1 MKFSISDLAFA
12 GFKNSALEHL
22 PLEYGIEIF
31 YEFGTDYYW
40 DARCEKFLADR
51 DADLSI
57 HAPCVAVNLADAKD
71 FNYLE
76 VYRRTLAYAQRQK
89 AAFVVLHTN
98 ENWTG
103 DRANV
108 TILVEKRLKEIL
120 ALAKMHNVK
129 VLVENVGLRTNG
141 TLLYDWEQYLELLA
155 KFPQA
160 GALIDLGHAHV
171 NGWDISNVLEVLQS
185 QIKAVHLHDNSGM
198 ADEHLPIGEGSIDWQ
213 SYFCMAQ
220 KVIPAAVQVLEYKDI
235 RLSSL
240 LKHLEM
246 IKTKYNV

>member
-22 PLEYGIEIF
+22 PSEYGIEIF
-31 YEFGTDYYW
+31 YEFGTDNYW
-40 DARCEKFLADR
+40 DARCEKFLAER
-51 DADLSI
+51 KADLSI

-98 ENWTG
+98 EKWTG
-103 DRANV
+103 DRDAV
-108 TILVEKRLKEIL
+108 TMLVEKRLKEIL
-120 ALAKMHNVK
+120 ALAKMHHVK
-129 VLVENVGLRTNG
+129 VLIENVGLRTNG

-155 KFPQA
+155 KFPQT

-171 NGWDISNVLEVLQS
+171 NDWNIINVLEVLQS
-185 QIKAVHLHDNSGM
+185 QIKAVHLHDNNGM
-198 ADEHLPIGEGSIDWQ
+198 ADQHLPIGEGSIDWQ
-213 SYFCMAQ
+213 GYFCKA
-220 KVIPAAVQVLEYKDI
+220 KEVTPEAVQVLEYKEI
-235 RLSSL
+235 RLSGL